1 MKSTIALYNSHVRKL
16 LTEAFPKADIEEAK
30 QVFRLASG
38 SPATVHDIVQLHI
51 RELSTYNDND
61 NYSIR
66 RMPNVPETE
75 NMKPIEDVPRVIT
88 LQSLLLYLQHEL
100 VGNDQMRTI
109 LQIALASM
117 ESRDSNVVIV
127 AARIALEISRINGTS
142 IQAYEEMWRRLTWFR
157 NGQQCHIAAVLM
169 IVMQCSTSSQ
179 NALDVFARQDELWT
193 MLFDSI
199 KERTHIR
206 YAISI
211 IMTFVENLDIR
222 ITTRLFTFD
231 PQNLQATLEEWRT
244 FSTMLEI
251 FSIQPAPN
259 QAKSTST
266 VLKRLMREGNPLH
279 PSWIAALLACGITC
293 KSLAIRRFVYN
304 FVCSLDHCLCNFIR
318 SNPKIMELF
327 LNYAQPSALFTF
339 RRHGANL
346 ICSHYQSIV
355 DFCFSLLW
363 TSFAVH

>member
-1 MKSTIALYNSHVRKL
+1 
-16 LTEAFPKADIEEAK
+16 
-30 QVFRLASG
+30 
-38 SPATVHDIVQLHI
+38 
-51 RELSTYNDND
+51 
-61 NYSIR
+61 
-66 RMPNVPETE
+66 
-75 NMKPIEDVPRVIT
+75 MKPIEDVPRVIT

-169 IVMQCSTSSQ
+169 IVMQCSISSQ

-266 VLKRLMREGNPLH
+266 VMKRLMREGNPLH